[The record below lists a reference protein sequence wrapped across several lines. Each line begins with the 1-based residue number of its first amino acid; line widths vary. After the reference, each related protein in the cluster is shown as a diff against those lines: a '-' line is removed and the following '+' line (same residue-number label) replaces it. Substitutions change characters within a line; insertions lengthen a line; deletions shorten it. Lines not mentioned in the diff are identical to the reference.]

1 MDKIAELIYNAF
13 ENGKNKPKCL
23 LDFYFDAEHEL
34 IKSLNKGQREIYEKF
49 EIATLEALKL
59 QQKQLIIFMLYL
71 VKPILLEYL

>member
-34 IKSLNKGQREIYEKF
+34 IKSLNKVKERFMIN
-49 EIATLEALKL
+49 LKL
-59 QQKQLIIFMLYL
+59 QR
-71 VKPILLEYL
+71 

>member
-34 IKSLNKGQREIYEKF
+34 IKSLNKGQREIYDKF
-49 EIATLEALKL
+49 EICNARSS
-59 QQKQLIIFMLYL
+59 
-71 VKPILLEYL
+71 